1 MKEKNCRR
9 GHGMEA
15 DPWHG
20 FLKSCPLRTMSFT
33 SGKMVCVVSAY
44 LRMAVM
50 DADGTHMLPL
60 PVTWR
65 QQKVVAIA
73 CYRMSVRPG
82 VTRCDKMTS
91 FDFKVSSSL
100 AGEVSM

>member
-1 MKEKNCRR
+1 MAWRLI
-9 GHGMEA
+9 HGMA
-15 DPWHG
+15 WISQIMSTTNYIHG
-20 FLKSCPLRTMSFT
+20 DFT
-33 SGKMVCVVSAY
+33 SGKMVCIVSAY

-73 CYRMSVRPG
+73 CYGMSVRPG